1 MIAGE
6 IAARLLSGSDASVA
20 ATDVARSLDYLR
32 PCARV
37 EERDGKRVLAI
48 EQDGETTAV
57 FPVDKAPS
65 VLRIAVVGESTAAM
79 LANALHDVLAQ
90 TGRADRVEVLPC
102 AVPGAALEHV
112 ERRAAEVLDYSP
124 DVLFVVFGHNLMIA
138 YSTHDWLLRAR
149 ALLSHSRLIAGL
161 PGFRAGSHAWAPAQ
175 RERRIR
181 ELDGWLR
188 ELAGRARE
196 RGVAVASMTLTAN
209 LWFPPGG
216 SHATLS
222 DARFLAARLERAQGD
237 GARATEAL
245 AALVEQ
251 QPEPYW
257 QFVLGTWLAR
267 SGDVKGA
274 ALRLEAAV
282 DTESIEP
289 DRRLSAVNTVIRD
302 VAQDEGIL
310 LVDSDAYVRAS
321 SSDGLP
327 GWSVM
332 RDHCHLLN
340 RYLSAAAI
348 RLLRLV
354 NPAEFA
360 GTPAELPPLKPVSL
374 SDQLVWILHGLAS
387 MEGAHP
393 EATAP
398 RYRTAIAYLV
408 EYFARNSPAELRT
421 AVAGYTAG
429 AAFASIHVPTRRAGL
444 LCGIAQGYWEAGLRE
459 DAFALNAAAR
469 SEDAAE
475 PWVQLGLFR
484 VADGNEAAAIEAFR
498 NALAKDPERTDAQF
512 FLSALHDRAAQ

>member
-1 MIAGE
+1 LADDAISANNLAYYVQRNITVAHLDDEGIKRVLMREWEHMRTIDAVARGYGGTALFSTFQFFDGEDRHHRLVNESLRTFFTANRLAYVDQEALIRTLTLRFSTTVPFHARGRREDGGKFLRLRRRASPAGELRLPSSRLRRFRVATVALSVGATLIAGE

-222 DARFLAARLERAQGD
+222 DARFLAAILERAQGD

-257 QFVLGTWLAR
+257 QFVLGTWLA
-267 SGDVKGA
+267 GA
-274 ALRLEAAV
+274 A
-282 DTESIEP
+282 T
-289 DRRLSAVNTVIRD
+289 
-302 VAQDEGIL
+302 
-310 LVDSDAYVRAS
+310 
-321 SSDGLP
+321 
-327 GWSVM
+327 
-332 RDHCHLLN
+332 
-340 RYLSAAAI
+340 
-348 RLLRLV
+348 
-354 NPAEFA
+354 
-360 GTPAELPPLKPVSL
+360 
-374 SDQLVWILHGLAS
+374 
-387 MEGAHP
+387 
-393 EATAP
+393 
-398 RYRTAIAYLV
+398 
-408 EYFARNSPAELRT
+408 
-421 AVAGYTAG
+421 
-429 AAFASIHVPTRRAGL
+429 
-444 LCGIAQGYWEAGLRE
+444 
-459 DAFALNAAAR
+459 
-469 SEDAAE
+469 
-475 PWVQLGLFR
+475 
-484 VADGNEAAAIEAFR
+484 
-498 NALAKDPERTDAQF
+498 
-512 FLSALHDRAAQ
+512 

>member
-1 MIAGE
+1 
-6 IAARLLSGSDASVA
+6 
-20 ATDVARSLDYLR
+20 
-32 PCARV
+32 
-37 EERDGKRVLAI
+37 
-48 EQDGETTAV
+48 
-57 FPVDKAPS
+57 
-65 VLRIAVVGESTAAM
+65 
-79 LANALHDVLAQ
+79 
-90 TGRADRVEVLPC
+90 
-102 AVPGAALEHV
+102 
-112 ERRAAEVLDYSP
+112 
-124 DVLFVVFGHNLMIA
+124 
-138 YSTHDWLLRAR
+138 
-149 ALLSHSRLIAGL
+149 
-161 PGFRAGSHAWAPAQ
+161 
-175 RERRIR
+175 
-181 ELDGWLR
+181 
-188 ELAGRARE
+188 
-196 RGVAVASMTLTAN
+196 
-209 LWFPPGG
+209 
-216 SHATLS
+216 
-222 DARFLAARLERAQGD
+222 
-237 GARATEAL
+237 
-245 AALVEQ
+245 
-251 QPEPYW
+251 
-257 QFVLGTWLAR
+257 
-267 SGDVKGA
+267 VKGA

-444 LCGIAQGYWEAGLRE
+444 LCGIAQGYWKPGFVKMRLPSTRPRGARTPRSRGCSSGCSGLRTE
-459 DAFALNAAAR
+459 R
-469 SEDAAE
+469 SRCDRGI
-475 PWVQLGLFR
+475 QKR
-484 VADGNEAAAIEAFR
+484 
-498 NALAKDPERTDAQF
+498 LAKDPERTDAQF
-512 FLSALHDRAAQ
+512 FLSALDDRAAQ